1 MQEKATGQAK
11 LNSQRKILV
20 MDDEDLL
27 TTFTAR
33 MLRRIGYEVEVAS
46 DGAEAID
53 LYRRAKDS
61 KKPFDAVI
69 LDLTIRGGIGGEE
82 ALKKLYEIDSEVK
95 AIASSGYSNDPVIAG
110 FIEYGFHGAIV
121 KPYKIDE
128 MNEVVSRVIGTPE
141 NRQALRY

>member
-1 MQEKATGQAK
+1 MQKKSPGKAPFG
-11 LNSQRKILV
+11 SRWKILV

-53 LYRRAKDS
+53 LYRRAKNS
-61 KKPFDAVI
+61 ERPFDAVI
-69 LDLTIRGGIGGEE
+69 LDLTIHGGIGGEE

-95 AIASSGYSNDPVIAG
+95 GIASSGYSNDPVISG

-121 KPYKIDE
+121 KPYRIDE
-128 MNEVVSRVIGTPE
+128 MSEVVSRVIGTTK